1 MEIKILIEAP
11 ELAAAVNN
19 LATAVSNFGEI
30 KVQPV
35 INAADVTDKAVK
47 QTRRR
52 KSDKSAAEEVP
63 AQVEAPG
70 VQTPD
75 APATAPVEPPHTVP
89 GPAPVPPL
97 TPASEAP
104 VAPVA
109 QQPVAPIPAPVA
121 QAPVVQ
127 QPVAPAPAPVA
138 NPIPA
143 PVANPIPAPVAN
155 PIPAVQQ
162 SVTAAPVTSVS
173 QTVPPVTTGSPVT
186 EQPQPRQYTMQDI
199 AKVGAALLDKGMMP
213 QLSAILNE
221 MGVMAIPQLRPE
233 QYPVVAEKLIALG
246 GKFD

>member
-19 LATAVSNFGEI
+19 LTTAVSNFGEI

-109 QQPVAPIPAPVA
+109 QQPVSPIPAPVA

-127 QPVAPAPAPVA
+127 QPVAPA
-138 NPIPA
+138 
-143 PVANPIPAPVAN
+143 PAPVAN

>member
-127 QPVAPAPAPVA
+127 QPVALA
-138 NPIPA
+138 
-143 PVANPIPAPVAN
+143 PAPVAN
-155 PIPAVQQ
+155 PIPAVQPPLT
-162 SVTAAPVTSVS
+162 VAPTAAAP
-173 QTVPPVTTGSPVT
+173 QNVPPVTTVAPAT

>member
-35 INAADVTDKAVK
+35 INAADVADKAVK

-63 AQVEAPG
+63 AQVEAPV
-70 VQTPD
+70 VQQPA
-75 APATAPVEPPHTVP
+75 APAPAPVEPPHTVP

-97 TPASEAP
+97 TPASEIP

-127 QPVAPAPAPVA
+127 QPVAPA
-138 NPIPA
+138 
-143 PVANPIPAPVAN
+143 PAPVAN

>member
-35 INAADVTDKAVK
+35 INAADVADKAVK

-63 AQVEAPG
+63 AQVEAPV
-70 VQTPD
+70 VQQPA
-75 APATAPVEPPHTVP
+75 APAPTPVEPPHTVP

-97 TPASEAP
+97 TPASEIP

-143 PVANPIPAPVAN
+143 VQPPLTVAPIA
-155 PIPAVQQ
+155 
-162 SVTAAPVTSVS
+162 AAP
-173 QTVPPVTTGSPVT
+173 QNVPPVTTVAPVT

>member
-35 INAADVTDKAVK
+35 INAADVADKAVK

-75 APATAPVEPPHTVP
+75 APATAPVEPPHTAP

-127 QPVAPAPAPVA
+127 QPVAPAPAPM
-138 NPIPA
+138 
-143 PVANPIPAPVAN
+143 AN

>member
-19 LATAVSNFGEI
+19 LATAVSNFGET
-30 KVQPV
+30 KVQPI

-70 VQTPD
+70 VQAPD
-75 APATAPVEPPHTVP
+75 APATASVEPPHTVP

-143 PVANPIPAPVAN
+143 
-155 PIPAVQQ
+155 VQQ

-173 QTVPPVTTGSPVT
+173 QTVPPVTTGFPVT

-233 QYPVVAEKLIALG
+233 QYSVVAEKLIALG

>member
-35 INAADVTDKAVK
+35 INAADATDKAVK

-70 VQTPD
+70 VQT
-75 APATAPVEPPHTVP
+75 PVEPPHTVP

-127 QPVAPAPAPVA
+127 QPVAPAPAPMV
-138 NPIPA
+138 
-143 PVANPIPAPVAN
+143 NPIPAPVAN

>member
-35 INAADVTDKAVK
+35 INATDATDKAVK

-127 QPVAPAPAPVA
+127 RPVAPT
-138 NPIPA
+138 
-143 PVANPIPAPVAN
+143 PAPVAN

>member
-1 MEIKILIEAP
+1 M
-11 ELAAAVNN
+11 NN
-19 LATAVSNFGEI
+19 LATAVSTFGEI

-35 INAADVTDKAVK
+35 INAADATDKAVK

-143 PVANPIPAPVAN
+143 
-155 PIPAVQQ
+155 VQQ
-162 SVTAAPVTSVS
+162 SVTVAPVTSVS
-173 QTVPPVTTGSPVT
+173 QTVPPVTTGSPAT

>member
-35 INAADVTDKAVK
+35 INAADATDKAVK

-109 QQPVAPIPAPVA
+109 QQPVASIPAPVA

-127 QPVAPAPAPVA
+127 QPVAPAPAPVT
-138 NPIPA
+138 
-143 PVANPIPAPVAN
+143 NPIPAPVAN

>member
-121 QAPVVQ
+121 QAPVIQ
-127 QPVAPAPAPVA
+127 QPVAPA
-138 NPIPA
+138 
-143 PVANPIPAPVAN
+143 PAPVAN

-173 QTVPPVTTGSPVT
+173 QTVPPVITGSPVT

>member
-30 KVQPV
+30 KVQPI

-70 VQTPD
+70 VQAPD
-75 APATAPVEPPHTVP
+75 APATASVEPPHTVP

-127 QPVAPAPAPVA
+127 QPVAPT
-138 NPIPA
+138 
-143 PVANPIPAPVAN
+143 PAPVAN

>member
-89 GPAPVPPL
+89 GLAPVPPL

-127 QPVAPAPAPVA
+127 QPVAPAPAP
-138 NPIPA
+138 
-143 PVANPIPAPVAN
+143 APVAN
-155 PIPAVQQ
+155 PIPAVQPPLT
-162 SVTAAPVTSVS
+162 VAPTAAAP
-173 QTVPPVTTGSPVT
+173 QNVPPVTTVAPAT

>member
-35 INAADVTDKAVK
+35 INAADVADKAVK

-52 KSDKSAAEEVP
+52 KSDKPAAEEVP
-63 AQVEAPG
+63 AQVEAPV
-70 VQTPD
+70 VQQPAAS
-75 APATAPVEPPHTVP
+75 APAPVEPPHTVP

-97 TPASEAP
+97 TPASEIP

-127 QPVAPAPAPVA
+127 QPAAPAPA
-138 NPIPA
+138 
-143 PVANPIPAPVAN
+143 PAPVAN

-173 QTVPPVTTGSPVT
+173 QTIPPVTTGSPAT

>member
-121 QAPVVQ
+121 QAPVIQ
-127 QPVAPAPAPVA
+127 QPVAPA
-138 NPIPA
+138 
-143 PVANPIPAPVAN
+143 PAPVAN

-233 QYPVVAEKLIALG
+233 QYPMVAEKLIALG

>member
-109 QQPVAPIPAPVA
+109 QQPVAPA
-121 QAPVVQ
+121 
-127 QPVAPAPAPVA
+127 
-138 NPIPA
+138 
-143 PVANPIPAPVAN
+143 PAPVAN

>member
-63 AQVEAPG
+63 AQVDAPG

-143 PVANPIPAPVAN
+143 
-155 PIPAVQQ
+155 VQQ

-173 QTVPPVTTGSPVT
+173 QTVPPVTTGSLVT

>member
-75 APATAPVEPPHTVP
+75 APATAPDAPATAPVEPPHTVP

-127 QPVAPAPAPVA
+127 QPVAPA
-138 NPIPA
+138 
-143 PVANPIPAPVAN
+143 PAPVAN

>member
-11 ELAAAVNN
+11 ELATAVNN

-35 INAADVTDKAVK
+35 INATDATDKAVK

-75 APATAPVEPPHTVP
+75 APATAPIEPPHTVP

-127 QPVAPAPAPVA
+127 QSVAPA
-138 NPIPA
+138 
-143 PVANPIPAPVAN
+143 PAPVAN

-173 QTVPPVTTGSPVT
+173 QTVPPVTTGSPAT

>member
-30 KVQPV
+30 KVQPI

-52 KSDKSAAEEVP
+52 KSDKFAAEEVP

-70 VQTPD
+70 VQAPD
-75 APATAPVEPPHTVP
+75 APATASVEPPHTVP

-127 QPVAPAPAPVA
+127 QPVAPAPAPM
-138 NPIPA
+138 
-143 PVANPIPAPVAN
+143 AN

-186 EQPQPRQYTMQDI
+186 EQPQPCQYTMQDI

-233 QYPVVAEKLIALG
+233 QYPVVAEKLIALD

>member
-11 ELAAAVNN
+11 ELASAVNN

-35 INAADVTDKAVK
+35 INAADAIDKAVK

-143 PVANPIPAPVAN
+143 PVANPIPAVR
-155 PIPAVQQ
+155 Q

-173 QTVPPVTTGSPVT
+173 QTVPPVTTGSPAT

>member
-75 APATAPVEPPHTVP
+75 APATAPIEPPHTVP

-127 QPVAPAPAPVA
+127 QPVAPA
-138 NPIPA
+138 
-143 PVANPIPAPVAN
+143 PAPVAN

>member
-11 ELAAAVNN
+11 ELATAVNN

-138 NPIPA
+138 NPIP
-143 PVANPIPAPVAN
+143 V
-155 PIPAVQQ
+155 VQQ

>member
-35 INAADVTDKAVK
+35 INAADVADKAVK

-52 KSDKSAAEEVP
+52 KSDKPAAEEVP
-63 AQVEAPG
+63 AQVDAPG
-70 VQTPD
+70 VQNPD
-75 APATAPVEPPHTVP
+75 TPATAPVEPPHTVP

-127 QPVAPAPAPVA
+127 QPAAPA
-138 NPIPA
+138 
-143 PVANPIPAPVAN
+143 PAPVAN

-173 QTVPPVTTGSPVT
+173 QTIPPVITGSPAT

>member
-35 INAADVTDKAVK
+35 INAADVADKAVK

-70 VQTPD
+70 VQNPD

-127 QPVAPAPAPVA
+127 QPVAPAPAL
-138 NPIPA
+138 
-143 PVANPIPAPVAN
+143 VAN

>member
-63 AQVEAPG
+63 AQVEAP
-70 VQTPD
+70 
-75 APATAPVEPPHTVP
+75 
-89 GPAPVPPL
+89 
-97 TPASEAP
+97 
-104 VAPVA
+104 
-109 QQPVAPIPAPVA
+109 
-121 QAPVVQ
+121 VVQ
-127 QPVAPAPAPVA
+127 QPVAPA
-138 NPIPA
+138 PA

-173 QTVPPVTTGSPVT
+173 QTVPPVTMGSPVT
-186 EQPQPRQYTMQDI
+186 EPPQPRQYTMQDI

>member
-30 KVQPV
+30 KVQPI

-70 VQTPD
+70 VQAPD
-75 APATAPVEPPHTVP
+75 APATASVEPPHTVP

-104 VAPVA
+104 VTPVA

-127 QPVAPAPAPVA
+127 QPVAPA
-138 NPIPA
+138 
-143 PVANPIPAPVAN
+143 PAPVAN

>member
-35 INAADVTDKAVK
+35 INATDATDKAVK

-97 TPASEAP
+97 TPTSEAP

-127 QPVAPAPAPVA
+127 QPAAPAPA
-138 NPIPA
+138 
-143 PVANPIPAPVAN
+143 PAPVAN

-173 QTVPPVTTGSPVT
+173 QTIPPVTTGSPAT

>member
-35 INAADVTDKAVK
+35 INAADATDKAVK

-109 QQPVAPIPAPVA
+109 QQPVASIPAPVA

-127 QPVAPAPAPVA
+127 QPVAPA
-138 NPIPA
+138 PA

>member
-109 QQPVAPIPAPVA
+109 QQPVSPIPAPVA

-127 QPVAPAPAPVA
+127 QPVAPAPV
-138 NPIPA
+138 
-143 PVANPIPAPVAN
+143 PVAN

>member
-11 ELAAAVNN
+11 ELAVAMNN

-35 INAADVTDKAVK
+35 INAADAIDKAVK

-143 PVANPIPAPVAN
+143 PVANPIPA
-155 PIPAVQQ
+155 VQQ

-173 QTVPPVTTGSPVT
+173 QTVPPVTTGSPAT

>member
-35 INAADVTDKAVK
+35 INAADVADKAVK

-63 AQVEAPG
+63 AQVEAPV
-70 VQTPD
+70 VQQPA
-75 APATAPVEPPHTVP
+75 APAPAPVEPPHTVP

-97 TPASEAP
+97 TPASEIP

-109 QQPVAPIPAPVA
+109 QQPVAPIPAPIA

-127 QPVAPAPAPVA
+127 QPVAPA
-138 NPIPA
+138 
-143 PVANPIPAPVAN
+143 PAPVAN

>member
-35 INAADVTDKAVK
+35 INAADVADKAVK

-52 KSDKSAAEEVP
+52 KSDKPAVEDVP

-70 VQTPD
+70 VQNPD
-75 APATAPVEPPHTVP
+75 TPATAPVEPPHTVP

-97 TPASEAP
+97 TPASEIP

-138 NPIPA
+138 PA
-143 PVANPIPAPVAN
+143 
-155 PIPAVQQ
+155 PAVQPPLT
-162 SVTAAPVTSVS
+162 VAPTAAAP
-173 QTVPPVTTGSPVT
+173 QNVPPVTTVAPAT

>member
-143 PVANPIPAPVAN
+143 
-155 PIPAVQQ
+155 VQQ

-173 QTVPPVTTGSPVT
+173 QTVLPVTTGSPVT

>member
-35 INAADVTDKAVK
+35 INAADATDKAVK

-104 VAPVA
+104 VAPVT

-127 QPVAPAPAPVA
+127 QPVAPAPAPV
-138 NPIPA
+138 
-143 PVANPIPAPVAN
+143 VN

-186 EQPQPRQYTMQDI
+186 EQPQPRQYTVQDI

>member
-35 INAADVTDKAVK
+35 INAADATDKAVK

-63 AQVEAPG
+63 AQVEVPG

-143 PVANPIPAPVAN
+143 
-155 PIPAVQQ
+155 VQQ

-173 QTVPPVTTGSPVT
+173 QTVPPVTTGSPAT

-246 GKFD
+246 GKFE

>member
-35 INAADVTDKAVK
+35 INAADVADKVVK

-52 KSDKSAAEEVP
+52 KSDKPAAEDAP

-70 VQTPD
+70 VQNPD
-75 APATAPVEPPHTVP
+75 TPATAPVEPPHTVP

-109 QQPVAPIPAPVA
+109 QQPVAPISAPVA

-127 QPVAPAPAPVA
+127 QPAAPA
-138 NPIPA
+138 
-143 PVANPIPAPVAN
+143 PAPVAN

-162 SVTAAPVTSVS
+162 SVTAVPVTSVS
-173 QTVPPVTTGSPVT
+173 QTIPPVTTGSPAT

>member
-63 AQVEAPG
+63 AQVEAPV
-70 VQTPD
+70 VQQPA
-75 APATAPVEPPHTVP
+75 APALAPVEPPHTVP

-97 TPASEAP
+97 TPASEIP

-127 QPVAPAPAPVA
+127 QPAAPA
-138 NPIPA
+138 
-143 PVANPIPAPVAN
+143 PAPVAN

-173 QTVPPVTTGSPVT
+173 QTVPPVTTGSPAT

>member
-75 APATAPVEPPHTVP
+75 APTTAPVEPPHTVP

-127 QPVAPAPAPVA
+127 QPVALA
-138 NPIPA
+138 
-143 PVANPIPAPVAN
+143 PAPVAN
-155 PIPAVQQ
+155 PIPAVQPPLT
-162 SVTAAPVTSVS
+162 VAPTAAAP
-173 QTVPPVTTGSPVT
+173 QNVPPVTTVAPAT

>member
-143 PVANPIPAPVAN
+143 VQPPLTVAP
-155 PIPAVQQ
+155 
-162 SVTAAPVTSVS
+162 TAAAP
-173 QTVPPVTTGSPVT
+173 QNVPPVTTVAPAT